1 MVIISKT
8 IINAFIAKDAKAN
21 DALINWYMKAKRADW
36 SNFYEMKK
44 TFNSVDAVGNDLYVF
59 NIKGNN
65 YRLIAVVFFNI
76 RTIYIKFVGT
86 HSQYDKINF
95 SDLIK

>member
-8 IINAFIAKDAKAN
+8 IINAFIANDAKAG
-21 DALINWYMKAKRADW
+21 DAFISWYIKAKVANW
-36 SNFYEMKK
+36 SNFSEMKK
-44 TFNSVDAVGNDLYVF
+44 TFNSLDAVGNDLYVF

-65 YRLIAVVFFNI
+65 YRLIALIFFNI

-86 HSQYDKINF
+86 HSQYDKIDF
-95 SDLIK
+95 SDL